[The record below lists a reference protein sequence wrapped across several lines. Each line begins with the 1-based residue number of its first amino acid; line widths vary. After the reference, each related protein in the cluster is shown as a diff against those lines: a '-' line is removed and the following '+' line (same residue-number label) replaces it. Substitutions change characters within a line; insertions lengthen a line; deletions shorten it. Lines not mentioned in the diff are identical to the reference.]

1 MNNDLGVRIQ
11 ELRNRLGA
19 ADVIIQ
25 MFIHGKNMPRKKTQ
39 NVFGILTVFLCYG
52 YSAFTEAPDCSAIS
66 RLTAAGSRQSAG

>member
-25 MFIHGKNMPRKKTQ
+25 MFIHGKNMPRKNTKRLQDT
-39 NVFGILTVFLCYG
+39 NCIFVLWLCPPLLKRPIV
-52 YSAFTEAPDCSAIS
+52 APYPV
-66 RLTAAGSRQSAG
+66 